1 MSKHLLK
8 STAVVGG
15 MTLASRILGF
25 VRDMVIA
32 RYFGADAG
40 TDAFFVAF
48 KVPNFLRRL
57 FAEGAFSQAFVPVLS
72 EYRERH
78 TPNELREFL
87 DNTAGT
93 FALVLALLS
102 GAGMVAAP
110 LLILLFAPGF
120 YQNPEQYGLSVEML
134 RVTFP
139 YLFFICLTAFS
150 GGILNT
156 WGHFALPAATPVFLN
171 LVMISAAVWLAPQLE
186 SPVMALAFG
195 VLLAGA
201 VQLAIQIPA
210 LVRLGLLPRPRLA
223 FDDPGVRRV
232 MRLMAPAIFGGSVG
246 QLNLLI
252 NTLIA
257 SFLVSGSVSWLYYS
271 DRLVEFPLGIFGV
284 AIGTVILPHLSKHHA
299 GEAREAFSHSVDWA
313 LRWVALIGVPA
324 TLGLALLAEPLI
336 FTLFQYDHFSA
347 HDATMAARSLMA
359 YAVGLIG
366 FVGVK
371 VLVPGFSARQDLATP
386 ARYGVYAVVVNV
398 ALSLLLVFAIAPA
411 GWEHAGLA
419 LAVSLSALVNAMLLL
434 VKLMRDGIYRP
445 QPGWFRFAAGLVVGN
460 AVMAAVLVY
469 AAGHHPWQ
477 AWASAERVLNL
488 GVWIAVGFAAYVLT
502 LAVMGLRP
510 RHVLLPEK

>member
-1 MSKHLLK
+1 
-8 STAVVGG
+8 

-186 SPVMALAFG
+186 SPV
-195 VLLAGA
+195 
-201 VQLAIQIPA
+201 
-210 LVRLGLLPRPRLA
+210 
-223 FDDPGVRRV
+223 
-232 MRLMAPAIFGGSVG
+232 
-246 QLNLLI
+246 
-252 NTLIA
+252 
-257 SFLVSGSVSWLYYS
+257 
-271 DRLVEFPLGIFGV
+271 
-284 AIGTVILPHLSKHHA
+284 
-299 GEAREAFSHSVDWA
+299 
-313 LRWVALIGVPA
+313 
-324 TLGLALLAEPLI
+324 
-336 FTLFQYDHFSA
+336 
-347 HDATMAARSLMA
+347 
-359 YAVGLIG
+359 
-366 FVGVK
+366 
-371 VLVPGFSARQDLATP
+371 
-386 ARYGVYAVVVNV
+386 
-398 ALSLLLVFAIAPA
+398 
-411 GWEHAGLA
+411 
-419 LAVSLSALVNAMLLL
+419 
-434 VKLMRDGIYRP
+434 
-445 QPGWFRFAAGLVVGN
+445 
-460 AVMAAVLVY
+460 
-469 AAGHHPWQ
+469 
-477 AWASAERVLNL
+477 
-488 GVWIAVGFAAYVLT
+488 
-502 LAVMGLRP
+502 
-510 RHVLLPEK
+510 